1 MKLVPKTAMNLAEP
15 KALNWAC
22 RKAGTKVETL
32 VVGMAEMKAEPWVE
46 ASAAQMVSK
55 RAACWACLLAARS
68 VRQMAERTAGTKVAS
83 LADSWGAKLAA
94 HLALQR
100 VL

>member
-46 ASAAQMVSK
+46 ESAA
-55 RAACWACLLAARS
+55 
-68 VRQMAERTAGTKVAS
+68 
-83 LADSWGAKLAA
+83 
-94 HLALQR
+94 
-100 VL
+100 